1 MDSRVQLFPDDG
13 ALWVLQPMAILY
25 EPAHEI
31 TALVRLPCNEG
42 SDEPLKMRMK
52 LTFHMRQ
59 IQ

>member
-1 MDSRVQLFPDDG
+1 MQLFPDDG